1 MRFPTKIAIA
11 VRDDLK
17 TWQRLN
23 VVAFLSSAVA
33 GESPEALGRPYE
45 DGSGN
50 AYLPMFREPVL
61 VYAGPRETLARCRE
75 RALSRGLP
83 AAVYTS
89 GMFETDN
96 DDDNRAVVKAAA
108 ARDLDLVGVAVYGE
122 RSAVDRVFDKIR
134 LHP

>member
-33 GESPEALGRPYE
+33 GASPGAIGEPYE

-50 AYLPMFREPVL
+50 SYLPMFREPVL
-61 VYAGPRETLARCRE
+61 VYAGPGAALARCRE
-75 RALSRGLP
+75 RALARGLR
-83 AAVYTS
+83 AAVYTE

-96 DDDNRAVVKAAA
+96 DEDNRGVVSALAAQ
-108 ARDLDLVGVAVYGE
+108 DLDLVGVAVYGE
-122 RSAVDRVFDKIR
+122 RGGVDRAFDKIR

>member
-23 VVAFLSSAVA
+23 VVAFLSSAIA
-33 GESPEALGRPYE
+33 GRSPESIGRPYQ

-50 AYLPMFREPVL
+50 SYLAMFREPVL
-61 VYAGPRETLARCRE
+61 VYAGPREALARCRE
-75 RALSRGLP
+75 RALARGLA
-83 AAVYTS
+83 AAVYTG

-96 DDDNRAVVKAAA
+96 DDDNRAVVRAVAAP
-108 ARDLDLVGVAVYGE
+108 DLDLVGVAVYGE

>member
-11 VRDDLK
+11 VRDDLL

-23 VVAFLSSAVA
+23 VMAFLSSAVA
-33 GESPEALGRPYE
+33 GAAPGAIGQPYE

-61 VYAGPRETLARCRE
+61 VYAGPRAALARCRE
-75 RALSRGLP
+75 RALARGLP
-83 AAVYTS
+83 AAVYTG

-96 DDDNRAVVKAAA
+96 DDDNRAVVRAETAQ
-108 ARDLDLVGVAVYGE
+108 DLDLVGVAVYGE
-122 RSAVDRVFDKIR
+122 RAAVDRVFDKIR

>member
-33 GESPEALGRPYE
+33 GGSPQTIGRPYE

-50 AYLPMFREPVL
+50 SYLPMFREPVL
-61 VYAGPRETLARCRE
+61 VYAGPRAALARCRE
-75 RALSRGLP
+75 RALARGLQ
-83 AAVYTS
+83 AAVYTG

-96 DDDNRAVVKAAA
+96 DDDNRAVVRSVGAQ
-108 ARDLDLVGVAVYGE
+108 DLDLVGLAVYGE
-122 RSAVDRVFDKIR
+122 RGGVDRVFDKIR